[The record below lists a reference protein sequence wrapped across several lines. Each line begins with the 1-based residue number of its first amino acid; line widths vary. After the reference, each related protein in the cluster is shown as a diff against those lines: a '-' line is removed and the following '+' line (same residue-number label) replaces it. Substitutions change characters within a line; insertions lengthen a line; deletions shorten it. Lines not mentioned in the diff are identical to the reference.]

1 MSQNQELQVG
11 TQVNFVSKN
20 QTKQG
25 NIVKI
30 YDENGKTYAK
40 IRSEKKYFY
49 KQLKT
54 LNNETN

>member
-11 TQVNFVSKN
+11 TQVNFVTKKEN
-20 QTKQG
+20 KQG

-30 YDENGKTYAK
+30 YEENGKTYAK
-40 IRSEKKYFY
+40 IRSDKKYFY

-54 LNNETN
+54 LSNETN

>member
-1 MSQNQELQVG
+1 MSQNLELQVG
-11 TQVNFVSKN
+11 SQVNFVSKKE
-20 QTKQG
+20 TKQG

-30 YDENGKTYAK
+30 YEENGKSYAK